1 MTDIPI
7 NPVTRR
13 VQFTGNTGTGPFA
26 FTFNIFVSSDI
37 AVYKNSTLLT
47 LTTDYTVTIAGDGTG
62 SVTLTGSG
70 SGTPVILA
78 DVLTIVGARDLS
90 RTTDFVTAGDL
101 RAVALNEQL
110 DSTVIMAQQLDEK
123 SDRALKFDQF
133 DVYGDAT
140 LPVKASRLGTVL
152 GFNATT
158 GNPEAGPTI
167 ADVSTLAA
175 ITADIATLADIQ
187 DGTVATDAITN
198 VNTIRANVTTV
209 AGISGNVTTVAGNT
223 SNINAV
229 VANATNINTVA
240 GIDSNVTTVA
250 GISANVT
257 AVAGNATNI
266 NTVAADGTDIGIV
279 STNIANVNTVAGD
292 ITNVNTNAT
301 NIASINTNAANIID
315 IQNAEENAASAL
327 SSKNAAATSETN
339 ASTSASTATTQAG
352 ISTTKAGE
360 AATSASNASTSAST
374 ATTQAGISTT
384 KAGEAAASETAAAGS
399 ASTATTQAGIAT
411 TKAGESAASA
421 SASATSASASEAA
434 KDAALAALDSFDDRY
449 LGAKASDPTLD
460 NDGNALVAGALYYN
474 TTDNVMKVYTGSA
487 WVAAYASL
495 SGALLVANNLSDLA
509 SNSSARTNLG
519 LATVAATGAYADVTG
534 TPAAALPLAGGTLT
548 GMLGIGATSPSW
560 NLEVN
565 GRALIADTTARL
577 PFSVSRAGGGAVTN
591 GATIVSGAVAYFNG
605 NSAASDALRIGSM
618 DNGTGAYYIDVS
630 NYNAT
635 AAYDLVLQPY
645 LGNVGIGTTAPT
657 HKLTVGGYSNV
668 DAANKLAIGDN
679 AGYQALIYMESA
691 NETLTIENTSDYAG
705 RATIFKDN
713 GTERMRINSSGN
725 VGIGTSSPSQKLD
738 VNGSVNIPNDYSY
751 GFGGAGSNTY
761 ISGNNASN
769 ILRFNTNGSERMRI
783 FENGNVGIG
792 TTDSRGKLQ
801 IGSGVGGGYVPSGHE
816 LVFGANNSDI
826 TFLSAN
832 NEVSVDGTIGAWN
845 TDYNFQNSKIVFN
858 KPGWNIGELQFFTN
872 AGSGITERMRIDVTG
887 NVLVGTTSADPNGIG
902 SSGRVVINTKNGG
915 QAALTCYN
923 VGTTAVNII
932 SLENGNGQVGRIQIN
947 GTATS
952 YLTSSDYR
960 LKEDWQLISGA
971 SDRVLALKPVNFAWK
986 VDGSRVDGF
995 LAHEVAEVV
1004 PEAIAGTKDAMR
1016 DQEYEVT
1023 AAIEATYDEDGNE
1036 LTAAVEAV
1044 MGTRSVPDYQ
1054 GIDQS
1059 KLVPLLTAAL
1069 QEALTEISA
1078 LKARV
1083 TSLEG

>member
-645 LGNVGIGTTAPT
+645 LGNVGIGTSSPDELLHIHGATQSYI
-657 HKLTVGGYSNV
+657 KLTDDDSGQGATDGALFAFDGSSATQYIWNYENGPTVF
-668 DAANKLAIGDN
+668 ANN
-679 AGYQALIYMESA
+679 
-691 NETLTIENTSDYAG
+691 N
-705 RATIFKDN
+705 
-713 GTERMRINSSGN
+713 TERMRIDSSGN

-1044 MGTRSVPDYQ
+1044 MGTRSVPDMQ